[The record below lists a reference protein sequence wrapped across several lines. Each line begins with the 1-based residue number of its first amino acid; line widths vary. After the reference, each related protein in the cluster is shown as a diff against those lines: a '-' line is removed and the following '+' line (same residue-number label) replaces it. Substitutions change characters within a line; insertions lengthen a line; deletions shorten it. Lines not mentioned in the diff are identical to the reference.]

1 MASIASTWQT
11 YCCMFMWNNAEQQQ
25 QCGCEHNCGTHQL
38 TLHSMFSQVD
48 VSFNG
53 NLISSSTDMHPYTK
67 VFKMQL
73 SYRANTKKLQLTSEL
88 YYRDDW
94 VTWSRHCLQ
103 LPELW
108 VRHDRTHP
116 RCHLPG
122 TLPYLLNGV
131 GIKLRLVR
139 SKDAFCLMGAPDN
152 VKLHITHAAQF
163 VQKFKLSLS
172 VFLTHTK
179 MVENGTAKYSTK
191 RTVCKVFA
199 ILQNY
204 RDITWD
210 GRETGVQSVSDATG
224 HWHCQQHSIQ
234 WKQSQSVQFPPLQL
248 VRNCRLTRW
257 TAVALGETNSAKY
270 QTRTIRVCLQ
280 VCFLEWASSTAT
292 KALTFCAT
300 NTTDDIHCMLLK

>member
-116 RCHLPG
+116 RCHLPA

-152 VKLHITHAAQF
+152 VKLHI
-163 VQKFKLSLS
+163 
-172 VFLTHTK
+172 LT
-179 MVENGTAKYSTK
+179 
-191 RTVCKVFA
+191 
-199 ILQNY
+199 
-204 RDITWD
+204 
-210 GRETGVQSVSDATG
+210 
-224 HWHCQQHSIQ
+224 QHSSCKSSSCHCRCFLHTLRW
-234 WKQSQSVQFPPLQL
+234 WKMARQNIPQKEQ
-248 VRNCRLTRW
+248 
-257 TAVALGETNSAKY
+257 SAK
-270 QTRTIRVCLQ
+270 C
-280 VCFLEWASSTAT
+280 SP
-292 KALTFCAT
+292 FCRIT
-300 NTTDDIHCMLLK
+300 ET